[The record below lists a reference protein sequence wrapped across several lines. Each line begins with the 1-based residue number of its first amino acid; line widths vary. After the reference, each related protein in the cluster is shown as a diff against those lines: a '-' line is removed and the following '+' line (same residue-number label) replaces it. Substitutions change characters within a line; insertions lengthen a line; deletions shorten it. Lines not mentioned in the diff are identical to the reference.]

1 MLRLILVRHGETEW
15 NSEQR
20 LQGGRS
26 DIPLNENG
34 EEQARRLGLALRKEK
49 LTAVYSSP
57 LQRAVTTAQ
66 AVAAHHGIS
75 VQTDP
80 DLVEMDLGD
89 LDGLNLV
96 GVRDSRLDFWQ
107 QWRQG
112 DCSMPIPGGESL
124 VQVQQRVWP
133 AVQRIIQQHRTG
145 TVVLVGHSFVV
156 QTVIFSALAAPI
168 ECFARF
174 RISPTGITI
183 LHLDG
188 ERTTLMILN
197 DTCHLEK

>member
-15 NSEQR
+15 NSEHR

-34 EEQARRLGLALRKEK
+34 KEQARRLGLALKDEK
-49 LTAVYSSP
+49 ISAVYSSP
-57 LQRAVTTAQ
+57 LQRAVTTAR
-66 AVAAHHGIS
+66 AVASHHQLEVS
-75 VQTDP
+75 TDP
-80 DLVEMDLGD
+80 DLIEMDLGD

-112 DCSMPIPGGESL
+112 DCSLPVPGGESL
-124 VQVQQRVWP
+124 VQLQQRVWP
-133 AVQRIIQQHRTG
+133 AVQRIIQQHREG

-156 QTVIFSALAAPI
+156 QTIIFSALDAPI

-188 ERTTLMILN
+188 KRTSLVLLN